1 MTATEQAT
9 RSILSPTLTP
19 RPDFHITRKLVGVP
33 KWPLALLTLIYTINI
48 SDQYVLPAMFPL
60 LKREFGLSDT
70 GLGILAGSYVISVT
84 VFTVP
89 FGIIA
94 DRFNRTRIIAWGTTA
109 WGVTMIFTGQAN
121 GFAMLLVGRM
131 ALGMWDPCDNPT
143 SQSLLADYY
152 PVNQRS
158 KVMGVYQVGQLAGFV
173 LLPIAGIM
181 SQAWGWRATF
191 YFFSLP
197 AFVVAAMM
205 WRLKEPVRGN
215 QDRKNLRLSEV
226 VAERPSVEGDRVE
239 GDKVEG
245 DKVLDVAVA
254 AKVDV
259 ASERFSYKSL
269 LKNKSYMAM
278 LISASAGSLFF
289 GGIGVWAPTFLIRYH
304 DLSIAAATSSIAVV
318 AVGGLIGVLASGNLA
333 DFLTQHKHPSARIT
347 VAGFARLLAVP
358 FFFIAF
364 SVPQISLAL
373 LSLAIAAMFLVA
385 GIPPTNAARI
395 DVLHPNLRGR
405 GSSFDAV
412 CQGLASAFA
421 PILFGILS
429 DTTDLR
435 TTFLILSPLSGVAG
449 LILLTLGLSSYG
461 RDAKAVRDQIRREH
475 FATLGFPNG
484 AADDEIE
491 VIEPEDEP
499 TLSEAVKAW
508 VPSDGPM
515 LEVKSLDFSYG
526 PIQVLFGVDLLIPQG
541 GCHALVGRN
550 GVGKTTLLS
559 NIGGLLDGQ
568 SGQIFY
574 RGQDLTGIPPDQRT
588 KLGIT
593 LMAAGRSTFPS
604 LSVRDN
610 LMFGAYP
617 FTHSTDL
624 AEERLEAILEIF
636 APLKGRL
643 DQRAGTLS
651 GGEQQM
657 VALGRAL
664 VAGPDLL
671 LIDELSL
678 GLAPTITSQLLD
690 VLDQVLDCG
699 TTILLVE
706 QSIGVALA
714 VADTVFF
721 MDRGVVEPLGSAD
734 NLDAGALTRRLIE
747 GRV

>member
-1 MTATEQAT
+1 MTATEQVSS
-9 RSILSPTLTP
+9 SILSPELTP
-19 RPDFHITRKLVGVP
+19 RPDFHITRKLVGVS
-33 KWPLALLTLIYTINI
+33 KWPLALLTMIYTINV
-48 SDQYVLPAMFPL
+48 SDQFLLPAMFPL
-60 LKREFGLSDT
+60 LKREFGLSDV
-70 GLGILAGSYVISVT
+70 GLGLLSGSYLVSVT

-89 FGIIA
+89 FGMLA

-109 WGVTMIFTGQAN
+109 WGMTMIFTGMAN
-121 GFAMLLVGRM
+121 GFTMLLVGRM

-158 KVMGVYQVGQLAGFV
+158 KVMGVYQAGQLVGFV

-181 SQAWGWRATF
+181 SQAWGWRSTF
-191 YFFSLP
+191 YFFAIP
-197 AFVVAAMM
+197 AFVVAALA
-205 WRLKEPVRGN
+205 WRLDEPRRGN
-215 QDRKNLRLSEV
+215 QDRKNQRLEELDAHA
-226 VAERPSVEGDRVE
+226 AERPSASVVEPD
-239 GDKVEG
+239 
-245 DKVLDVAVA
+245 
-254 AKVDV
+254 
-259 ASERFSYKSL
+259 ERRGLAGYKEL
-269 LKNKSYMAM
+269 LRCKSYLAM
-278 LISASAGSLFF
+278 LTSATAGSLFF

-304 DLSIAAATSSIAVV
+304 DLSIAAATSAIAVV
-318 AVGGLIGVLASGNLA
+318 AIGGLIGALGSGNLA
-333 DFLTQHKHPSARIT
+333 DFLTQHKRPSARVA
-347 VAGFARLLAVP
+347 VAGFARILSVP
-358 FFFIAF
+358 FVIVAF
-364 SVPQISLAL
+364 TIPYISLAL

-385 GIPPTNAARI
+385 GIPPTNAARV

-405 GSSFDAV
+405 GTSLDAV
-412 CQGLASAFA
+412 SQSLAGAAS
-421 PILFGILS
+421 PIIFGILS
-429 DTTDLR
+429 DATDLR
-435 TTFLILSPLSGVAG
+435 TAFLVLSPLAGISG
-449 LILLTLGLSSYG
+449 LILLTLGLASYG
-461 RDAKAVRDQIRREH
+461 GDARRIRDQVRREH
-475 FATLGFPNG
+475 FASLGIG
-484 AADDEIE
+484 LDDIDAEIG
-491 VIEPEDEP
+491 VLEPGQEP

-508 VPSDGPM
+508 VPGDGPM
-515 LEVKSLDFSYG
+515 LEVRALDFSYG
-526 PIQVLFGVDLLIPQG
+526 PIQVLFGVDFAIPKG

-559 NIGGLLDGQ
+559 NVGGLLDGQ
-568 SGQIFY
+568 AGQIFY
-574 RGQDLTGIPPDQRT
+574 RGQDLTGIPADQRT

-610 LMFGAYP
+610 LMFGSYP
-617 FTHSTDL
+617 FTDSHEL
-624 AEERLEAILEIF
+624 AQERIEAILDIF
-636 APLKGRL
+636 APLKNRL

-690 VLDQVLDCG
+690 VIDQVLEFG

-721 MDRGVVEPLGSAD
+721 MDRGVIEPLGSAGD
-734 NLDAGALTRRLIE
+734 LDAGVLTRRLIE
-747 GRV
+747 GRQ

>member
-1 MTATEQAT
+1 MTATEQVS

-19 RPDFHITRKLVGVP
+19 RPDFHTTRKLVGVP
-33 KWPLALLTLIYTINI
+33 KWPLALLTMIYTINV

-84 VFTVP
+84 IFSVP
-89 FGIIA
+89 FGAIA

-109 WGVTMIFTGQAN
+109 WGVTMIFTGMAN
-121 GFAMLLVGRM
+121 GFTMLLVGRM

-152 PVNQRS
+152 PVNQRT
-158 KVMGVYQVGQLAGFV
+158 KVMGVYQAGQLAGFV
-173 LLPIAGIM
+173 LLPIAGVM

-191 YFFSLP
+191 YFFALP
-197 AFVVAAMM
+197 AFVVAALA

-215 QDRKNLRLSEV
+215 QDRKHQRLTD
-226 VAERPSVEGDRVE
+226 ANPERPVADRP
-239 GDKVEG
+239 
-245 DKVLDVAVA
+245 VALLVA
-254 AKVDV
+254 T
-259 ASERFSYKSL
+259 ERFSYKAL

-278 LISASAGSLFF
+278 LISATTGSLFF

-318 AVGGLIGVLASGNLA
+318 AIGGLIGALASGNLA

-347 VAGFARLLAVP
+347 VAGFARLLSVP
-358 FFFIAF
+358 FFIIAF
-364 SVPQISLAL
+364 SVPQISLTL
-373 LSLAIAAMFLVA
+373 ISLAIAAMFLVA
-385 GIPPTNAARI
+385 GIPPTNAARV

-405 GSSFDAV
+405 GASLDAV
-412 CQGLASAFA
+412 CQGLASATA
-421 PILFGILS
+421 PILFGYLS
-429 DTTDLR
+429 DTTNLR
-435 TTFLILSPLSGVAG
+435 ATFLILSPLAGVAG
-449 LILLTLGLSSYG
+449 LILLTLGLASYSG
-461 RDAKAVRDQIRREH
+461 DARKVRDQVRRDH
-475 FATLGFPNG
+475 YASLGFAHGETPDQIG
-484 AADDEIE
+484 
-491 VIEPEDEP
+491 VVEPDDEP

-508 VPSDGPM
+508 VPADGPM
-515 LEVKSLDFSYG
+515 LDVKSLDFSYG
-526 PIQVLFGVDLLIPQG
+526 PIQVLFGTEFAIPQG

-559 NIGGLLDGQ
+559 NIGGLLDAQG
-568 SGQIFY
+568 GQIFY

-610 LMFGAYP
+610 LMFGSYP
-617 FTHSTDL
+617 FTDSGDL
-624 AEERLEAILEIF
+624 AHQRLDAILEIF
-636 APLKGRL
+636 APLKSRL

-690 VLDQVLDCG
+690 VLDQVLEFG

-734 NLDAGALTRRLIE
+734 NLDASALTRRLIE
-747 GRV
+747 GRA

>member
-1 MTATEQAT
+1 MTATEHARQ
-9 RSILSPTLTP
+9 SVLSPTLTP
-19 RPDFHITRKLVGVP
+19 RPNFHITRKLVGVP
-33 KWPLALLTLIYTINI
+33 KWPLALLTLIYTINV
-48 SDQYVLPAMFPL
+48 SDQFLLPAMFPL

-70 GLGILAGSYVISVT
+70 GLGLLAGSYLVSVT

-89 FGIIA
+89 FGVIA

-109 WGVTMIFTGQAN
+109 WGITMIFTGMAN

-173 LLPIAGIM
+173 LLPIAGTM
-181 SQAWGWRATF
+181 SQAWGWRSTF
-191 YFFSLP
+191 YFFALP
-197 AFVVAAMM
+197 AFIVAALV
-205 WRLKEPVRGN
+205 WRLQEPVRGN
-215 QDRKNLRLSEV
+215 QDRKHQR
-226 VAERPSVEGDRVE
+226 
-239 GDKVEG
+239 
-245 DKVLDVAVA
+245 LDVGVVTEVKPTIEEKGFAP
-254 AKVDV
+254 
-259 ASERFSYKSL
+259 YKGL

-304 DLSIAAATSSIAVV
+304 HMSIAAATSAIAVV

-347 VAGFARLLAVP
+347 VAGFARVLSVP
-358 FFFIAF
+358 FFIIAF
-364 SVPQISLAL
+364 SIPYIALAL
-373 LSLAIAAMFLVA
+373 FSLAIAAMFLVA
-385 GIPPTNAARI
+385 GIPPTNAARV
-395 DVLHPNLRGR
+395 DVLHPNMRGR
-405 GSSFDAV
+405 GSSLDAV
-412 CQGLASAFA
+412 CQSLASAA
-421 PILFGILS
+421 SPVIFGVLS
-429 DTTDLR
+429 DITNLR
-435 TTFLILSPLSGVAG
+435 TTFLILSPLAAVSG
-449 LILLTLGLSSYG
+449 LMLLTLGLASYG
-461 RDAKAVRDQIRREH
+461 GDARRVRDQVRRDH
-475 FATLGFPNG
+475 FASLGFPAG
-484 AADDEIE
+484 EAHEEIG
-491 VIEPEDEP
+491 IPEPDDEP

-515 LEVKSLDFSYG
+515 LETKSLDFSYG
-526 PIQVLFGVDLLIPQG
+526 PIQVLFGVDFAIPKG

-610 LMFGAYP
+610 LMFGSYP
-617 FTHSTDL
+617 FTDSDEL
-624 AEERLEAILEIF
+624 VQQRLEAILEIF
-636 APLKGRL
+636 APLKSRL

-690 VLDQVLDCG
+690 VLDQVLECG

-721 MDRGVVEPLGSAD
+721 MDRGVVEPLGAAD
-734 NLDAGALTRRLIE
+734 NLDASALTRRLIE